1 MESWGWPQ
9 FLSILPCLVNEFLT
23 FISTNHSLTS
33 SPHWFLLQYSR
44 IPWLAFFP
52 TPKSLT
58 QKCLS
63 YGHPVPYL
71 KFNESTI
78 PFLTI
83 LFWFFGHLYHRV
95 QVLNTTEKAPSNP
108 MSIIH
113 PLLPPYLSSPS
124 VSAHPDTPGTLST
137 SVLSMSTH
145 THTQSPRLC
154 CSAWH
159 WPTPSATW
167 WIAVCS

>member
-1 MESWGWPQ
+1 MESWGWSQ

-83 LFWFFGHLYHRV
+83 LFWFLVTYI
-95 QVLNTTEKAPSNP
+95 TESKSWTPQRR
-108 MSIIH
+108 
-113 PLLPPYLSSPS
+113 PPATQCLSS
-124 VSAHPDTPGTLST
+124 TLFSHHI
-137 SVLSMSTH
+137 SLLHLSQHTQTLLVPCQPLCCPCPH
-145 THTQSPRLC
+145 THIPKVPGC
-154 CSAWH
+154 V
-159 WPTPSATW
+159 
-167 WIAVCS
+167 AVLDTGLHQVPHGE